1 MISTFDTTMFSLLL
15 PDSMMGPPAPFMPQT
30 LEMLVYFGVA
40 IVISLIG
47 TLAILKSKTTIGLDA
62 PDGRRKSHEMP
73 IPRLGGLPI
82 FIALS
87 LAILASLYLG
97 RMRLDEWGPLLV
109 CNLLMFL
116 VGFLDDLKPL
126 GARVKLMGQI
136 GVSLILYSLGV
147 SIDILSNPFGVG
159 AIILG
164 WWSLPLTLFW
174 LVAIPNIINL
184 IDGMDGLAGGFGL
197 FLSLTLA
204 FVGYVSFSPEVMLI
218 SIIMAGALSGFLF
231 FNFPPAKIFLG
242 DGGAYLIGFFVA
254 SVSLKSS
261 NKGSVIAA
269 LLVIVIALGVPILD
283 TAFAILRRSI
293 RGVPIFSADAEHIH
307 HRLIL
312 LGYSKGRALV
322 AMYSVCVVLSLVGI
336 SILLTKGIALPVA
349 GAVLFLLAI
358 GAARYLGYIRSWKKL
373 REQVNQTLVRRRRLE
388 HIRAHARV
396 LEFDIEKCS
405 SLADFSDVL
414 RHRFRWI
421 GFNEHRTEKSQV
433 VVLTLKSGVQ
443 IELHCPVD
451 DGLQTDWFHRAD
463 VFTGLFERCHERWGA
478 LPNFVIP
485 EGFEPK
491 VNIVALQHTEEVATI
506 QL

>member
-1 MISTFDTTMFSLLL
+1 MISLLHPESL
-15 PDSMMGPPAPFMPQT
+15 MGPPAPGMPKV
-30 LEMLVYFGVA
+30 LEMLAYFAAAVVA
-40 IVISLIG
+40 SLIG
-47 TLAILKSKTTIGLDA
+47 TMLILRSKSSIGLDA
-62 PDGRRKSHEMP
+62 PDGRRKQHDKP

-82 FIALS
+82 FAALALGITVS
-87 LAILASLYLG
+87 LCLG
-97 RMRLDEWGPLLV
+97 RMRIYEWGPLLV

-126 GARVKLMGQI
+126 GAKVKLMGQI

-147 SIDILSNPFGVG
+147 SIDILSNPLG
-159 AIILG
+159 AGGIMLG

-204 FVGYVSFSPEVMLI
+204 FVGYVSYSPEVMLI
-218 SIIMAGALSGFLF
+218 SIIMAGSLSGFLF

-242 DGGAYLIGFFVA
+242 DGGAYLIGFFIA
-254 SVSLKSS
+254 SVSLTSS

-269 LLVIVIALGVPILD
+269 LLVIIIALGVPILD

-336 SILLTKGIALPVA
+336 SILLTKGIALPIA
-349 GAVLFLLAI
+349 GAVLFLLAL
-358 GAARYLGYIRSWKKL
+358 GAARYLGYIRSWSKL
-373 REQVNQTLVRRRRLE
+373 RDQVNQTLARRRRLE

-396 LEFDIEKCS
+396 LEFDIEHCA
-405 SLADFSDVL
+405 SLSDFSDVL

-421 GFNEHRTEKSQV
+421 GFNERRSETSQV
-433 VVLTLKSGVQ
+433 VFLNLKSGRQ
-443 IELHCPVD
+443 CELHCPVD
-451 DGLQTDWFHRAD
+451 DGLQSDWFHRAD
-463 VFTGLFERCHERWGA
+463 VLTGLFERCLERWGE
-478 LPNFVIP
+478 LPDFVLP
-485 EGFEPK
+485 QRSESKDRSKTNLE
-491 VNIVALQHTEEVATI
+491 NEEAVKIIA
-506 QL
+506 

>member
-1 MISTFDTTMFSLLL
+1 
-15 PDSMMGPPAPFMPQT
+15 MPKT
-30 LEMLVYFGVA
+30 LELFSYYAVA
-40 IVISLIG
+40 VVISLIG
-47 TLAILKSKTTIGLDA
+47 IMLILKSKSQIGLDA
-62 PDGRRKSHEMP
+62 PDSRRKQHDKP

-82 FIALS
+82 FIS
-87 LAILASLYLG
+87 LLLGLLACLFLG
-97 RMRLDEWGPLLV
+97 RMKVNEWGPLLL

-126 GARVKLMGQI
+126 GAKVKLLGQMGI
-136 GVSLILYSLGV
+136 SLILYSLGT
-147 SIDILSNPFGVG
+147 SIDILSNPFGSGGIV
-159 AIILG
+159 LG

-204 FVGYVSFSPEVMLI
+204 FIGYISGSPEILLI
-218 SIIMAGALSGFLF
+218 SVIMAGALSGFLF

-254 SVSLKSS
+254 SISLKSS

-269 LLVIVIALGVPILD
+269 LLVIIIALGVPILD

-322 AMYSVCVVLSLVGI
+322 AMYSVCAVLSLVGI
-336 SILLTKGIALPVA
+336 SILLTKGVALPIA

-373 REQVNQTLVRRRRLE
+373 REQINQTLARRRRLE
-388 HIRAHARV
+388 HIRVHARV
-396 LEFDIEKCS
+396 LEFDIEKCD
-405 SLADFSDVL
+405 SLDDFSDVL

-421 GFNEHRTEKSQV
+421 GFNVHRSDQTQSV
-433 VVLTLKSGVQ
+433 FLALKSGLQ
-443 IELHCPVD
+443 CELHCPVN
-451 DGLQTDWFHRAD
+451 DGLHSDWFHRAD
-463 VFTGLFERCHERWGA
+463 VFTSLFERCFERWGA
-478 LPNFVIP
+478 LPDF
-485 EGFEPK
+485 
-491 VNIVALQHTEEVATI
+491 IVSGIALRQIESEVYPHREEEVLI
-506 QL
+506 HS